1 MQKEWR
7 VLPEAP
13 IDFIKDFPR
22 HHPIITQLLYNR
34 GLQSQQDM
42 DIFFNPDFERLHDP
56 FLFQDMRK
64 AVDRLWQAIEN
75 KEKIMIH
82 GDYDCD
88 GVTSSITMF
97 RPLKILGADVD
108 VFIPHREKDG
118 YGINLKTVERFIEQG
133 VQLVITVD
141 CGVTNVEPIKKLKE
155 AGIDVIVTDHH
166 EPLEELPVAYA
177 ILNPKVKSDKYPFL
191 GLSGAAVAYK
201 FVQAIYSE
209 EEKIKKYEAQ
219 LLEWGGPKGFLKWM
233 LDVVAIGVVADVMPL
248 VDENRILVK
257 WGLLVL
263 EKTRNVGLK
272 HLLDLIRTQRID
284 TYTIGF
290 QIAPRINAAGRM
302 DHARI
307 AFDLLVEE
315 DEVEA
320 EKLAWKL
327 QQYNQDRQSITEVA
341 VSQARN
347 QMDEQKGKSILFAYQ
362 ADWPAGIIGLI
373 AGRLSEDFYKP
384 VIVMTQTESG
394 VVGSGRSVEGYDLT
408 EGLVSIS
415 KVFSRF
421 GGHSQA
427 CGFTLTD
434 LNVMDEFREG
444 MCLHADKEM
453 SEKNLTPFFQIDA
466 EIKAEDV
473 GLGFLNQL
481 EAFEPFGEVNSKP
494 NFLLKDL
501 EVAGIDFLGQEK
513 NHLRLMVKHTTP
525 RVFKMM
531 KFNSKN
537 LSEVL
542 RMGQKID
549 LVVELSKN
557 EWKGRVEPQFIIVDI
572 KINK

>member
-13 IDFIKDFPR
+13 IDFIKNFPR
-22 HHPIITQLLYNR
+22 HHPIIAQLLYNR

-64 AVDRLWQAIEN
+64 AVDRLWQALDGN
-75 KEKIMIH
+75 EKIIIH

-88 GVTSSITMF
+88 GVTSSTTMF
-97 RPLKILGADVD
+97 RPLRVLGADVE

-118 YGINLKTVERFIEQG
+118 YGINLNTADKFIEMG

-141 CGVTNVEPIKKLKE
+141 CGITNVEPIKKLKE

-166 EPLEELPVAYA
+166 EPLEELPDAYA
-177 ILNPKVKSDKYPFL
+177 IINPKVKSDKYPFL

-201 FVQAIYSE
+201 FVQAIYGE
-209 EEKIKKYEAQ
+209 EEKIKKYEKE
-219 LLEWGGPKGFLKWM
+219 LFEWGGPKGFLKWM

-263 EKTRNVGLK
+263 EKTRNKGLK
-272 HLLDLIRTQRID
+272 CLLDLIRTQRID

-302 DHARI
+302 DHAKV
-307 AFDLLVEE
+307 AFELLVED
-315 DEVEA
+315 DEVKA

-327 QQYNQDRQSITEVA
+327 QQFNQDRQSITEVA
-341 VSQARN
+341 VSQAKN
-347 QMDEQKGKSILFAYQ
+347 QMAEQKGKSVLFAYH

-373 AGRLSEDFYKP
+373 AGRLSEAFYKP
-384 VIVMTQTESG
+384 VIVMTDTDSG
-394 VVGSGRSVEGYDLT
+394 VVGSGRSVEGYNLT
-408 EGLVSIS
+408 EGLVSVS
-415 KVFSRF
+415 QVFSRF

-434 LNVMDEFREG
+434 LKVMDEFREG
-444 MCLHADKEM
+444 LNAHAAKEM
-453 SEKNLTPFFQIDA
+453 ADKNLTPFFQIEA
-466 EIKAEDV
+466 EIRAEDV

-494 NFLLKDL
+494 NFLLKGL

-513 NHLRLMVKHTTP
+513 NHLRLMVKHNTP

-542 RMGQKID
+542 RMGQKLD

-557 EWKGRVEPQFIIVDI
+557 EWNGRVEPQFIIVDI
-572 KINK
+572 KIKK

>member
-13 IDFIKDFPR
+13 QDFIKDFPR

-64 AVDRLWQAIEN
+64 AVDRLWQALDN

-88 GVTSSITMF
+88 GVTSSTTMF

-118 YGINLKTVERFIEQG
+118 YGINLKTVDKFIEQK

-166 EPLEELPVAYA
+166 EPLEELPDACA

-191 GLSGAAVAYK
+191 GLSGAAVSYK

-219 LLEWGGPKGFLKWM
+219 LLEWGGTKGFLKWM

-327 QQYNQDRQSITEVA
+327 QQHNQDRQSITEVA

-347 QMDEQKGKSILFAYQ
+347 QMDEQKGKSILFAYH

-373 AGRLSEDFYKP
+373 AGRLSEAFYKP

-408 EGLVSIS
+408 KGLVSVS

-434 LNVMDEFREG
+434 LKVMDEFRSG
-444 MCLHADKEM
+444 MCTHADKEM
-453 SEKNLTPFFQIDA
+453 ANKNLTPFFQIDA
-466 EIKAEDV
+466 EIRAEDV

-494 NFLLKDL
+494 NFLLKNL

-531 KFNSKN
+531 KFNSKS

-542 RMGQKID
+542 RMGQKLD

-572 KINK
+572 KIKK